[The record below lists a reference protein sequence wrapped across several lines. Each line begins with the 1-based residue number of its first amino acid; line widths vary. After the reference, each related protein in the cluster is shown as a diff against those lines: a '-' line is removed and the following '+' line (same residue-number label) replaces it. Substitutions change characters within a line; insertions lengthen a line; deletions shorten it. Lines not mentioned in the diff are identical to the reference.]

1 MLRFYS
7 TNIANFASSLRV
19 KNTNKN
25 PRQTQHLTTSAATAW
40 RIQPIHR
47 WPVAL
52 WKADDV
58 YYQIVI
64 GLLGYIRL
72 PLLLYPTE
80 VPTWLFCESSA
91 LSPLAFTVFYYG
103 WRQIDAK
110 LRQLFSP
117 LAWNFER
124 QDSLTFVHFRINLIL
139 QDYLRGNCMK
149 VR

>member
-103 WRQIDAK
+103 WRQILIDAK

-117 LAWNFER
+117 LAG
-124 QDSLTFVHFRINLIL
+124 TFGE
-139 QDYLRGNCMK
+139 DE
-149 VR
+149 